1 MSAPAAPSRHVSHS
15 DTQSVTI
22 GHDGVMETV
31 AWESG
36 SWTTAPVSSSITDS
50 ALAVEA
56 AEGSDAWLRTAYGF
70 VHDNEHALLAP
81 LAVGESMEVG
91 FRGDFTGEFDQ
102 AGLFIRADAETWVK
116 TGVEFADGHL
126 GLGAV
131 VTNGASDWS
140 VGRADEWA
148 GSELVL
154 RVSRW
159 KDALIIRAR
168 ASDDA
173 DWRLVRLAPFPG
185 DVEVAAGPF
194 LAAPTRAGLV
204 VTFTSWTRGP
214 ADTEI
219 H

>member
-1 MSAPAAPSRHVSHS
+1 
-15 DTQSVTI
+15 
-22 GHDGVMETV
+22 METV

-36 SWTTAPVSSSITDS
+36 SWTTAPVSSSIVEG

-70 VHDNEHALLAP
+70 VHDTEHALLAP
-81 LAVGESMEVG
+81 LTVGEAMEVRC
-91 FRGDFTGEFDQ
+91 RGDFTGEFDQ
-102 AGLFIRADAETWVK
+102 AGLFVRADAETWVK
-116 TGVEFADGHL
+116 AGVEFADGHL

-140 VGRADEWA
+140 VGLADEWA
-148 GSELVL
+148 GRELVL

-159 KDALIIRAR
+159 ADALIIRAR
-168 ASDDA
+168 ASEDT

-185 DVEVAAGPF
+185 DVAVSAGPF
-194 LAAPTRAGLV
+194 VAAPTRTGLV
-204 VTFTSWTRGP
+204 VTFASWTRGP
-214 ADTEI
+214 ADLEI